1 MDMKGMFD
9 IVAMEGLADA
19 GQPQRS
25 LRQPWSYLIALHE
38 LSLGEATFFLF
49 DLECGAWPKA
59 NYLQLPIWDS
69 V

>member
-38 LSLGEATFFLF
+38 LSLGEATFF
-49 DLECGAWPKA
+49 
-59 NYLQLPIWDS
+59 